1 MSKIYEALEQA
12 QREKKVLEQVQAP
25 HIDDAPEPLPAAE
38 RAQESDIY
46 SFEMEMEE
54 EMLHLYHTVESLLP
68 GRRKKV
74 LQFIGSGEG
83 EGTSTITREFA
94 RIAMV
99 ALGQTVLLLDAD
111 RHNPTQ
117 HFFCNVSPEYCLDDI
132 VQAQDNPEKALYRVG
147 ASNLFVSLIS
157 RNSNASLNVF
167 DSSDFER
174 IWSVLKERFDL
185 ILIDSPPATISSDGF
200 SIFKKADGVVIV
212 VEADKTRWPV
222 VQSVKERIIQHG
234 GHVLG
239 MVLNKRRYYIPE
251 FIYKRL

>member
-12 QREKKVLEQVQAP
+12 QREKKVLEQVQAAP
-25 HIDDAPEPLPAAE
+25 VLEAPEAVPIAE
-38 RAQESDIY
+38 GTQESDIY

-54 EMLHLYHTVESLLP
+54 EMLHLYHTIESLLP
-68 GRRKKV
+68 NRKKKV

-94 RIAMV
+94 RVAMI

-132 VQAQDNPEKALYRVG
+132 VQGQDNPERALYRVG
-147 ASNLFVSLIS
+147 DSNLFVSLIS
-157 RNSNASLNVF
+157 RNSNASMNVF
-167 DSSDFER
+167 DSPNFEKT
-174 IWSVLKERFDL
+174 WSALKDRFDL
-185 ILIDSPPATISSDGF
+185 ILVDSPPATVSSDGF

-222 VQSVKERIIQHG
+222 VQSVKERITQHG
-234 GHVLG
+234 GNVLG
-239 MVLNKRRYYIPE
+239 LVLNKRRYYIPE
-251 FIYKRL
+251 LIYKRL